1 MAIDSSFS
9 QFHREYV
16 GRNTPNATHMWPVHR
31 FLSPPSP
38 PLTLRND
45 VDVRCPGTTLAG
57 AGRCW
62 HSNLGLCFLSPQKHQ
77 SMEDH
82 TYSLGLTLKC
92 ELEMRAFRWPLVLDN
107 LTHSNPFMS
116 QTIVICFACSNGL
129 FALGSFVTF
138 CNIINAPN
146 IVPCREHKKVTSP
159 TVFSQTQTTLSGK
172 ILGEDARCARE
183 LEVLL
188 GPKRCHVT
196 VAYPCG
202 PKNHVQTRFESKL
215 VWRIPK
221 VQYLK
226 VPLLLLFLLFL
237 FKLFFLL
244 NNFWISRVKL
254 LHLWPR
260 PLRPL

>member
-1 MAIDSSFS
+1 MKIRHSLQVAKLTRFASLRNQCANKIQKTSSFS

-57 AGRCW
+57 AGRMA
-62 HSNLGLCFLSPQKHQ
+62 LKFGPLLLVTTKT

-82 TYSLGLTLKC
+82 TYALGLTLKC

-116 QTIVICFACSNGL
+116 QTIVICFACSNSL

-146 IVPCREHKKVTSP
+146 IV
-159 TVFSQTQTTLSGK
+159 
-172 ILGEDARCARE
+172 
-183 LEVLL
+183 
-188 GPKRCHVT
+188 
-196 VAYPCG
+196 
-202 PKNHVQTRFESKL
+202 
-215 VWRIPK
+215 
-221 VQYLK
+221 
-226 VPLLLLFLLFL
+226 LF
-237 FKLFFLL
+237 
-244 NNFWISRVKL
+244 
-254 LHLWPR
+254 
-260 PLRPL
+260 

>member
-1 MAIDSSFS
+1 MDLIGPRLGFTNSFSDRDGFLHWFLFEIKIRHSLQAAKLTRFASLRILRNQCANKIQQTSSFS

-77 SMEDH
+77 WRIIRA
-82 TYSLGLTLKC
+82 LGLTLKC

-116 QTIVICFACSNGL
+116 QTIVICFACSNSL
-129 FALGSFVTF
+129 FALGSFVT
-138 CNIINAPN
+138 
-146 IVPCREHKKVTSP
+146 S
-159 TVFSQTQTTLSGK
+159 
-172 ILGEDARCARE
+172 
-183 LEVLL
+183 
-188 GPKRCHVT
+188 
-196 VAYPCG
+196 
-202 PKNHVQTRFESKL
+202 
-215 VWRIPK
+215 
-221 VQYLK
+221 
-226 VPLLLLFLLFL
+226 
-237 FKLFFLL
+237 
-244 NNFWISRVKL
+244 
-254 LHLWPR
+254 
-260 PLRPL
+260 